1 MDIFLTISG
10 LIIGASLFL
19 YSISLLD
26 DGRRKLSRL
35 AIPGASKKTSL
46 SKSRFHA
53 GNYNQNKSPIP
64 LAGSQPR
71 QIPEEIKK
79 TMPERIC
86 PICSKSLSR
95 DEPLYATHMNI
106 GPQQKVFIH
115 GCPYCYKE
123 STKKKQGA

>member
-26 DGRRKLSRL
+26 GGRRKLSRS
-35 AIPGASKKTSL
+35 AIPEISKNTPL
-46 SKSRFHA
+46 SKSSPHSV
-53 GNYNQNKSPIP
+53 NCKQNKS
-64 LAGSQPR
+64 LTMNTDLQAYNM
-71 QIPEEIKK
+71 PEEMKSM
-79 TMPERIC
+79 MPERIC
-86 PICSKSLSR
+86 PMCGKSLSR

-123 STKKKQGA
+123 STKKR